1 MDEVNKMKKEEIKE
15 FILRYIEMKGKLPEN
30 TDIDSFDYVGTGYLD
45 SLSLIK
51 FVVKLEEKFDIE
63 IEDEEILRPEF
74 RTIGGLVSFIQ
85 EKIR

>member
-1 MDEVNKMKKEEIKE
+1 MKKEEIKE

-85 EKIR
+85 EK